1 MQRKR
6 IEIETTDGTAWLDR
20 LTPRMMIAI
29 GDRLWSE
36 KRERLID
43 DLKDAEI
50 DSLERVSALRE
61 LDKSRGMMSEVVHY
75 AITVTGAIEIIAEAS
90 KSKTAENAESLPD
103 SFMGSSEEAIKIALG
118 LIGAELEEEPSEESD
133 KPKGKP
139 KKK

>member
-6 IEIETTDGTAWLDR
+6 IDIETTDGTAWLDR

-36 KRERLID
+36 KRERLIG

-50 DSLERVSALRE
+50 DSVERVSALSE
-61 LDKSRGMMSEVVHY
+61 LDKSRGMMSEVVHH
-75 AITVTGAIEIIAEAS
+75 AISVAGAMDIIAEAS
-90 KSKTAENAESLPD
+90 KSETAENAESLPD

-118 LIGAELEEEPSEESD
+118 LIGAELEEEPDEAE
-133 KPKGKP
+133 KPKGRP
-139 KKK
+139 KKKP